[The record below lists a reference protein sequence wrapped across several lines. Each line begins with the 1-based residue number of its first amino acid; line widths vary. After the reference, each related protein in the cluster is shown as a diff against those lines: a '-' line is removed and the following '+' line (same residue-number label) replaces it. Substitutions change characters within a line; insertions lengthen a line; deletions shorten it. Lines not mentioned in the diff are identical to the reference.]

1 MKFQEF
7 RTKPNTVSEATKS
20 FKVGKGKFK
29 AEIKKKGSKFVAS
42 IDGQD
47 LDTFKTEKEAKKF
60 INKMV
65 KPDYDWTDK
74 EELEER
80 FMTIVERKF
89 V

>member
-1 MKFQEF
+1 MMKFQEF

-47 LDTFKTEKEAKKF
+47 LDTFKTEKDAEKAIKDFTKLMG
-60 INKMV
+60 K
-65 KPDYDWTDK
+65 
-74 EELEER
+74 
-80 FMTIVERKF
+80 
-89 V
+89 